1 MRLLVAVRCGE
12 MWVPQLARQL
22 ATLDTMLG
30 GRLTVN
36 IISSDMPDKLWKAHR
51 YQRTLKLMQS
61 LRALLNGE
69 PYQWTGIYKTRP
81 GLPACQH

>member
-1 MRLLVAVRCGE
+1 MDSIAFAGGIAPLLEKMRLLVAVRCGE

-36 IISSDMPDKLWKAHR
+36 IISSDMPGQTCWTAHR
-51 YQRTLKLMQS
+51 AISAHWKPCNPY
-61 LRALLNGE
+61 AL
-69 PYQWTGIYKTRP
+69 
-81 GLPACQH
+81 C